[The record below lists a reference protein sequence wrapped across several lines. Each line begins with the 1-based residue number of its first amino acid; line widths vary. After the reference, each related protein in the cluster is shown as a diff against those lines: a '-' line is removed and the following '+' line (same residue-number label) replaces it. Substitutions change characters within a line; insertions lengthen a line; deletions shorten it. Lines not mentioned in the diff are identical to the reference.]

1 MFVYKHIHTY
11 TYKTTLRVIRRI
23 GGGGIASPKD
33 APRKH
38 KRIHKRIFTCI
49 HWTAIHFV
57 ILLVLTVFF
66 VVVVLLVLRV
76 VLVLVLMLLHTQKE
90 TRMV

>member
-1 MFVYKHIHTY
+1 MYNGLIH
-11 TYKTTLRVIRRI
+11 KTTLRVIRRL
-23 GGGGIASPKD
+23 GGGESI
-33 APRKH
+33 H
-38 KRIHKRIFTCI
+38 KRTPKTNHKRIFTCI

-76 VLVLVLMLLHTQKE
+76 LLVLVLMLLPTQKE